1 MMEQYMYQWNQ
12 LKGAKIMSNKELS
25 FEDAMEA
32 LEKIVIQLED
42 DQLPLEK
49 SIELY
54 EQGMKLSKQCDVK
67 LKQAEEKLTQIVNE
81 NNDLSL
87 FEIDEVEQ

>member
-1 MMEQYMYQWNQ
+1 
-12 LKGAKIMSNKELS
+12 MSNKELS

-81 NNDLSL
+81 NNDVSL